1 MNFFQ
6 EAVETAADHR
16 TGLSASHLRDSAR
29 PCAAAVR
36 RSGLVAVTNC
46 DLAVTSPTPP
56 VSPGR
61 RQNNCHQQVPVSSVL
76 LFGSNQGQEDTSAWQ
91 CTHTNRERGG
101 GGGHVC
107 RGSAPG
113 PRHAEARFGTFASQS
128 QGRVFVVLPRF
139 ETFCGGPRVGA
150 KRRFGQPGEVGPGAT
165 PWLALKA

>member
-101 GGGHVC
+101 GGDTSAEGLLPDHDTRRRGSGHLRRSLRGASSWSC
-107 RGSAPG
+107 RGSRRSAAARGSARNDDSANPAKWG
-113 PRHAEARFGTFASQS
+113 PAPRHG
-128 QGRVFVVLPRF
+128 LP
-139 ETFCGGPRVGA
+139 
-150 KRRFGQPGEVGPGAT
+150 
-165 PWLALKA
+165 